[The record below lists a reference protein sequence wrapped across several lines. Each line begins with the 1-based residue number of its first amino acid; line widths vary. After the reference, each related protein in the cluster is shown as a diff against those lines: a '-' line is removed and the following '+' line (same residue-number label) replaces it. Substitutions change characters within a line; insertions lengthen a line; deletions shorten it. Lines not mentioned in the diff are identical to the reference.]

1 MPDDAGRTMVCFI
14 DLPLTATDVK
24 EEVGA
29 MAEAVDYL
37 ASALSNSMSF
47 REGIPSPSRSSR
59 GVVMIFFRSMSRPNS
74 RSIEPC
80 A

>member
-1 MPDDAGRTMVCFI
+1 MKQELAYPATFMPDDAGRTMVCFI

-29 MAEAVDYL
+29 MAEAVDYPL
-37 ASALSNSMSF
+37 Q
-47 REGIPSPSRSSR
+47 RSP
-59 GVVMIFFRSMSRPNS
+59 I
-74 RSIEPC
+74 